1 MSNQELY
8 LYQQA
13 YGGGAVDARGSM
25 LGFGAFD
32 NKSFYSQKL
41 QTNDLSIRPQS
52 SNLNTTM
59 EQMRNTTT
67 TNSGMYPYY
76 NNIGGGG
83 SSS

>member
-1 MSNQELY
+1 MY
-8 LYQQA
+8 IYQQA
-13 YGGGAVDARGSM
+13 YGGFEARGSM
-25 LGFGAFD
+25 LGFAGAFD
-32 NKSFYSQKL
+32 NKSFYSQNVP
-41 QTNDLSIRPQS
+41 TNDLSMRPQS

-76 NNIGGGG
+76 NGGGIVGCGG

>member
-1 MSNQELY
+1 
-8 LYQQA
+8 
-13 YGGGAVDARGSM
+13 M
-25 LGFGAFD
+25 LGFGGFD
-32 NKSFYSQKL
+32 NKSFYSQKV
-41 QTNDLSIRPQS
+41 QTINLSVRPQS

-76 NNIGGGG
+76 NTLRGGG